1 MPREIPDDWEDI
13 DPERMRL
20 PKSKKAKRR
29 QRPRP
34 RPKMAAALATA
45 LLRHCHGSRVA
56 RKAACEEAACEEAG
70 TTAKL
75 GRAARRRKKPKK
87 NRQHQSYQKWCAQDD
102 CVVERK
108 PVFTKHAKE
117 RAAQGRCG
125 EFVTAKKGN
134 AVVIITILPRGEG
147 PRKRMENIRIR
158 ENRKNKVMRY
168 KFR

>member
-1 MPREIPDDWEDI
+1 
-13 DPERMRL
+13 
-20 PKSKKAKRR
+20 
-29 QRPRP
+29 
-34 RPKMAAALATA
+34 MAAALATA

-56 RKAACEEAACEEAG
+56 RKAACEEAG

-75 GRAARRRKKPKK
+75 KGRAARRRKKPKK
-87 NRQHQSYQKWCAQDD
+87 NRQHQSYQKWCARDD

-134 AVVIITILPRGEG
+134 AVVIITILPQGEG

-158 ENRKNKVMRY
+158 ENRKNRILRY
-168 KFR
+168 KVR